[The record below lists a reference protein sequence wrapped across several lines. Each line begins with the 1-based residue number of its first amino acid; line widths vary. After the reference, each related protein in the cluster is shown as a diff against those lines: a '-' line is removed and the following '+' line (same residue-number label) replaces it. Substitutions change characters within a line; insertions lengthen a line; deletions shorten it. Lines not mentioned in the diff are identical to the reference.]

1 MRITLGMSLEAW
13 VPTEAAAPPMA
24 MGAWRAGEV
33 VWGNGHSYV
42 MRWFD
47 GGPDSGRILRKF
59 VRPLPDPAVK
69 LPADLVAGDN
79 VEVLD
84 GSLWKWAE
92 VVAADHDG
100 RFEVKIVG
108 SAQVL
113 TADRGALRPRQ
124 VYGEKGWVVL
134 HKGNKIPVESVVPSR
149 PIPGKNINGKA
160 NNGNNLGGGKFAA
173 PHAVKLAGQTTMK
186 RSSCSVTVDGDV
198 APDAKRFH
206 FHSSS
211 KLFPK
216 EARDGKRLHSSSKLF
231 PKDAGYPSN
240 CYLMKKRR
248 QETSNDQSYY
258 HEEACDVLGGTA
270 RDSSDTVDGSSSSS
284 TSDRSLSSADGSDGD
299 SSSSSSGSNSNG
311 GVPEGPAAGEHCQ
324 ENREASIP
332 PPPSSREEEGQDS
345 DDGRASV
352 TMQHR
357 PADEDEE
364 EAVTTMKGN
373 RQAAEVHDD
382 HGRVH
387 GLELEAYV
395 SVMKAFRATG
405 PLSWAKEEL
414 LSDLRLH
421 LHVSGDEHLQLI
433 RSLNGGN
440 SKTRRN

>member
-13 VPTEAAAPPMA
+13 VPTDAAAPPMA

-47 GGPDSGRILRKF
+47 GGSDSGRILRKF

-69 LPADLVAGDN
+69 LPADLVPGDN

-92 VVAADHDG
+92 VVAAAAD

-108 SAQVL
+108 SSQVL
-113 TADRGALRPRQ
+113 TADRSALRPRQ

-149 PIPGKNINGKA
+149 PIPGKNIKLKA
-160 NNGNNLGGGKFAA
+160 NNGNLGGGKFAA
-173 PHAVKLAGQTTMK
+173 PHAVKLGGTTTTTK
-186 RSSCSVTVDGDV
+186 RSSHTVTVDGDV

-216 EARDGKRLHSSSKLF
+216 EAPDGNRLHSSIKLF
-231 PKDAGYPSN
+231 PKDARYPSH

-248 QETSNDQSYY
+248 QETSNDDKSYN
-258 HEEACDVLGGTA
+258 EESCDAVGGTA
-270 RDSSDTVDGSSSSS
+270 RDSSDTDDGSSSSS
-284 TSDRSLSSADGSDGD
+284 TSDRSSSSADGSDGD

-311 GVPEGPAAGEHCQ
+311 GVPEVPAAGERCQ

-332 PPPSSREEEGQDS
+332 PPPRSREEEEHDS
-345 DDGRASV
+345 SDGRASA

-364 EAVTTMKGN
+364 EAVAMKRN
-373 RQAAEVHDD
+373 RQAAEVHED

-405 PLSWAKEEL
+405 PLSWAREEL

-433 RSLNGGN
+433 RSLNGN
-440 SKTRRN
+440 N

>member
-13 VPTEAAAPPMA
+13 VPTDAAAPPMA

-69 LPADLVAGDN
+69 LPADLVPGDN

-92 VVAADHDG
+92 VVAAATDQ
-100 RFEVKIVG
+100 FEVKIVG
-108 SAQVL
+108 SSQVL

-134 HKGNKIPVESVVPSR
+134 HKGNRIPVESVVPSR
-149 PIPGKNINGKA
+149 PIPGKNIHGKA
-160 NNGNNLGGGKFAA
+160 SNGNNLGGGKFAA
-173 PHAVKLAGQTTMK
+173 PHAVKLGGTTTTK
-186 RSSCSVTVDGDV
+186 RSSCSVTADGDV
-198 APDAKRFH
+198 VRDAKRFH
-206 FHSSS
+206 FHSST

-216 EARDGKRLHSSSKLF
+216 EAPDGKRLQSSIKLF
-231 PKDAGYPSN
+231 PKDARYPGH

-248 QETSNDQSYY
+248 QETSNDSKSYN
-258 HEEACDVLGGTA
+258 EESCDVVGGTV
-270 RDSSDTVDGSSSSS
+270 RDSSDTDDGSSSSS
-284 TSDRSLSSADGSDGD
+284 TSDRSSSSADGSDGD

-311 GVPEGPAAGEHCQ
+311 GVPEFPAAGERCQ

-332 PPPSSREEEGQDS
+332 PPPLSREEEEQDS
-345 DDGRASV
+345 DDGRASA
-352 TMQHR
+352 TMDHR
-357 PADEDEE
+357 LRVDEDEE
-364 EAVTTMKGN
+364 GAVTTKRN
-373 RQAAEVHDD
+373 RQAAEVHED
-382 HGRVH
+382 HGRVVH

-433 RSLNGGN
+433 RSLNGN
-440 SKTRRN
+440 N

>member
-13 VPTEAAAPPMA
+13 VTTDDAAAPPMA

-47 GGPDSGRILRKF
+47 GGPESGRILRKF

-69 LPADLVAGDN
+69 LPADLVPGDN

-92 VVAADHDG
+92 VVAAAADQ
-100 RFEVKIVG
+100 FEVKIVG
-108 SAQVL
+108 SSQVL
-113 TADRGALRPRQ
+113 TADRDALRPRQ

-149 PIPGKNINGKA
+149 PIPGKNING
-160 NNGNNLGGGKFAA
+160 NLGGGKYAD
-173 PHAVKLAGQTTMK
+173 PHAVKLGGKTTMK
-186 RSSCSVTVDGDV
+186 RSSPTVTADGDV

-216 EARDGKRLHSSSKLF
+216 EAPDGKRLHSSSKLF
-231 PKDAGYPSN
+231 PKDARYPSH

-248 QETSNDQSYY
+248 QETGNDKSYY
-258 HEEACDVLGGTA
+258 HEESCDAVGGTV
-270 RDSSDTVDGSSSSS
+270 RDSSSDTDGGSSSSS
-284 TSDRSLSSADGSDGD
+284 TSDRSSSSADGSDGD
-299 SSSSSSGSNSNG
+299 NSSSSSSGSNSNG
-311 GVPEGPAAGEHCQ
+311 GVPEVPAAGERCQ

-332 PPPSSREEEGQDS
+332 PPPLSREEEEQDSS

-352 TMQHR
+352 TMHRR
-357 PADEDEE
+357 PADVDEE
-364 EAVTTMKGN
+364 EAVAMKRN
-373 RQAAEVHDD
+373 RQAAEAHQED

-433 RSLNGGN
+433 RSLNGN
-440 SKTRRN
+440 N